1 MLTSPYGLKS
11 PYIMAYEISKSFNF
25 NSMCLSRALAQLAI
39 GSFFI
44 IPRPASDFNSPLL
57 KFHSAMSSPSPPMFS
72 LSSCFSQRSLSS
84 DFITP
89 SVLTRKTV
97 RRGRIRAQAAAA
109 PGDEKQTRLITFLG
123 KGGSGKTTSAVL
135 AAQHYA
141 MVGLKTCLV
150 IHSQDPTAEF
160 LLNCKLGTSPFK
172 LSNHLSAVRLE
183 TTKMLLEPLKKFKQ
197 ADARLNL
204 TQGVLEGVVGE
215 ELGVL
220 PGMDSLFS
228 ALALERLVG
237 FFGTVAQKN
246 HQQEKFDVIVYD
258 GMSTEQFLRFAG
270 VCSKAR
276 LYLKYIR
283 QLADKTDFG
292 RIAGPSLL
300 RLVDESVGLTTQG
313 SSAEIWET
321 LERSLERGASAFLD
335 PVKVACYLTMNVDC
349 PVSVNT
355 ALRFW
360 GCTIQAGGQV
370 SGSLGF
376 GASHSHQEH
385 METAERVFAPL
396 PLALMPHLSF
406 GASPEWSTIV
416 PTLSD
421 KLQNLLSIVENKSSE
436 ILTPVKFDPIK
447 KSITLFMPGFD
458 KYEIKLYQLP
468 SCSTHYPAQS
478 CAA

>member
-1 MLTSPYGLKS
+1 
-11 PYIMAYEISKSFNF
+11 
-25 NSMCLSRALAQLAI
+25 
-39 GSFFI
+39 
-44 IPRPASDFNSPLL
+44 
-57 KFHSAMSSPSPPMFS
+57 MSSPSPPMFS

-84 DFITP
+84 DLITP
-89 SVLTRKTV
+89 SVLTRKTTV

-160 LLNCKLGTSPFK
+160 LLNCKLGTSPIK

-183 TTKMLLEPLKKFKQ
+183 TTKMLLEPLNKFKQ

-204 TQGVLEGVVGE
+204 THGVLEGVVGE

-276 LYLKYIR
+276 L
-283 QLADKTDFG
+283 
-292 RIAGPSLL
+292 
-300 RLVDESVGLTTQG
+300 
-313 SSAEIWET
+313 
-321 LERSLERGASAFLD
+321 
-335 PVKVACYLTMNVDC
+335 
-349 PVSVNT
+349 
-355 ALRFW
+355 
-360 GCTIQAGGQV
+360 
-370 SGSLGF
+370 
-376 GASHSHQEH
+376 
-385 METAERVFAPL
+385 
-396 PLALMPHLSF
+396 
-406 GASPEWSTIV
+406 
-416 PTLSD
+416 
-421 KLQNLLSIVENKSSE
+421 
-436 ILTPVKFDPIK
+436 ILI
-447 KSITLFMPGFD
+447 SM
-458 KYEIKLYQLP
+458 
-468 SCSTHYPAQS
+468 
-478 CAA
+478 

>member
-1 MLTSPYGLKS
+1 
-11 PYIMAYEISKSFNF
+11 
-25 NSMCLSRALAQLAI
+25 
-39 GSFFI
+39 
-44 IPRPASDFNSPLL
+44 
-57 KFHSAMSSPSPPMFS
+57 MSSPSPPMFS

-84 DFITP
+84 DLITP
-89 SVLTRKTV
+89 SVLTRKTTV

-160 LLNCKLGTSPFK
+160 LLNCKLGTSPIK

-183 TTKMLLEPLKKFKQ
+183 TTKMLLEPLNKFKQ

-204 TQGVLEGVVGE
+204 THGVLEGVVGE

-300 RLVDESVGLTTQG
+300 RL
-313 SSAEIWET
+313 
-321 LERSLERGASAFLD
+321 RGASAFLD

-458 KYEIKLYQLP
+458 KYEIKLYQYRGGSELLIEAGDQRRVIILP
-468 SCSTHYPAQS
+468 SGIQGKVGGAKFLDRSLVVTMR
-478 CAA
+478 